1 MKRTGDVRWGGLKLG
16 IVAIIAIGLL
26 MWASLMGGGS
36 SVLKP
41 KNTVKTWFP
50 SLSGLVEGSPVW
62 VNGVEVGQ
70 VSDIELDQLVSEGKI
85 IISMGINRKYWNL
98 LRQDSKARLGTV
110 GLLGDKYVEIIAG
123 TAASPELKSE
133 DYILGERPVDLTSA
147 LSSTPELLKNA
158 DRLLVRLTAIAD
170 QIDAG
175 RGSIG
180 KLFRDD
186 RFYVESRD
194 AMQQIKELS
203 SGLNETNKKVSGRL
217 ASLAANLDSL
227 VSAMNRG
234 EGTLGKLAKDSS
246 LFVNL
251 SRATAKMDSFFARVQ
266 KGEGSLGLL
275 SSDDKLYREAQQTL
289 SEMKR
294 LLADIQKNPKKYV
307 KVSIF

>member
-1 MKRTGDVRWGGLKLG
+1 MKRTGDIRWGSLKLG
-16 IVAIIAIGLL
+16 FVAIIAIGLL
-26 MWASLMGGGS
+26 LWASLMGGGS
-36 SVLKP
+36 SLLRP

-50 SLSGLVEGSPVW
+50 GLSGLVVGSPVW
-62 VNGVEVGQ
+62 INGVEVGQ
-70 VSDIELDQLVSEGKI
+70 VSDIGLDKLVSEGKI
-85 IISMGINRKYWNL
+85 EVSMGINRKYWNL

-123 TAASPELKSE
+123 TAASPELKSG
-133 DYILGERPVDLTSA
+133 DFILGERPVDLAST

-194 AMQQIKELS
+194 AMTRIKELS
-203 SGLNETNKKVSGRL
+203 GNLNETQKKVGDRL

-227 VSAMNRG
+227 ASAMN
-234 EGTLGKLAKDSS
+234 S
-246 LFVNL
+246 
-251 SRATAKMDSFFARVQ
+251 TAVKMDSFFTRVE

-275 SSDDKLYREAQQTL
+275 SSDDKLYREAQETL
-289 SEMKR
+289 TEMKR

>member
-1 MKRTGDVRWGGLKLG
+1 MKRTGDIRWGSLKLG
-16 IVAIIAIGLL
+16 IVVLVALGLL
-26 MWASLMGGGS
+26 LWASLMGGGS
-36 SVLKP
+36 SVLRP

-50 SLSGLVEGSPVW
+50 ALSGLVVGSPVW
-62 VNGVEVGQ
+62 INGVEVGQ
-70 VSDIELDQLVSEGKI
+70 VSEIALDKLVAEGKI
-85 IISMGINRKYWNL
+85 EISMGINRKYWNL

-123 TAASPELKSE
+123 TAGSPELKSG
-133 DYILGERPVDLTSA
+133 DFIVGERPVDLAST

-194 AMQQIKELS
+194 AMTRIKELS
-203 SGLNETNKKVSGRL
+203 GNLNATQKEVGDRL

-227 VSAMNRG
+227 ASAMK
-234 EGTLGKLAKDSS
+234 GTA
-246 LFVNL
+246 V
-251 SRATAKMDSFFARVQ
+251 KMDTFFTRVE

-289 SEMKR
+289 TEMKR

-307 KVSIF
+307 KLSIF

>member
-1 MKRTGDVRWGGLKLG
+1 M
-16 IVAIIAIGLL
+16 
-26 MWASLMGGGS
+26 
-36 SVLKP
+36 
-41 KNTVKTWFP
+41 
-50 SLSGLVEGSPVW
+50 
-62 VNGVEVGQ
+62 
-70 VSDIELDQLVSEGKI
+70 
-85 IISMGINRKYWNL
+85 
-98 LRQDSKARLGTV
+98 
-110 GLLGDKYVEIIAG
+110 
-123 TAASPELKSE
+123 
-133 DYILGERPVDLTSA
+133 DLAYT

-158 DRLLVRLTAIAD
+158 DRLLVRLPAIAD

-194 AMQQIKELS
+194 AMARIKELS
-203 SGLNETNKKVSGRL
+203 GNLNATQKKVGDRL

-227 VSAMNRG
+227 ASAMN
-234 EGTLGKLAKDSS
+234 S
-246 LFVNL
+246 
-251 SRATAKMDSFFARVQ
+251 TAVKMDSFFTRVE

-289 SEMKR
+289 TEMKR

>member
-1 MKRTGDVRWGGLKLG
+1 MKRTGDIRWGSLKLG

-36 SVLKP
+36 SVLRP
-41 KNTVKTWFP
+41 KNTVRTWFP
-50 SLSGLVEGSPVW
+50 ALSGLVVGSPVW
-62 VNGVEVGQ
+62 INGVEVGQ
-70 VSDIELDQLVSEGKI
+70 VSEIALDKLVAEGKI
-85 IISMGINRKYWNL
+85 EISMGINRKYWNL

-123 TAASPELKSE
+123 TAASPELKSG
-133 DYILGERPVDLTSA
+133 DFILGERPVDLAST

-186 RFYVESRD
+186 QFYVESRD
-194 AMQQIKELS
+194 AMARIKELS
-203 SGLNETNKKVSGRL
+203 GNLNATQKKMGDRL

-227 VSAMNRG
+227 TSSMK
-234 EGTLGKLAKDSS
+234 GTA
-246 LFVNL
+246 V
-251 SRATAKMDSFFARVQ
+251 KMDTFFTRVE

-289 SEMKR
+289 TEMKR

-307 KVSIF
+307 KLSIF

>member
-36 SVLKP
+36 SMLRP

-50 SLSGLVEGSPVW
+50 ALSGLVTGSPVW
-62 VNGVEVGQ
+62 INGVEVGQ
-70 VSDIELDQLVSEGKI
+70 VSEIALDKLVAEGKI
-85 IISMGINRKYWNL
+85 EISMGINRKYWNL

-110 GLLGDKYVEIIAG
+110 GLLGDKYVEIVAG
-123 TAASPELKSE
+123 TSASPELKSG
-133 DYILGERPVDLTSA
+133 DFILGERPVDLAST

-158 DRLLVRLTAIAD
+158 DRLLVRLTSIAD

-194 AMQQIKELS
+194 AMSRIKELS
-203 SGLNETNKKVSGRL
+203 GNLNETQKKVGDRL
-217 ASLAANLDSL
+217 TSLAANLDSL
-227 VSAMNRG
+227 ASTVNR
-234 EGTLGKLAKDSS
+234 TT
-246 LFVNL
+246 V
-251 SRATAKMDSFFARVQ
+251 KMDSFFSRVEQ
-266 KGEGSLGLL
+266 GEGSLGLL

-289 SEMKR
+289 TEMKR

-307 KVSIF
+307 KLSIF

>member
-1 MKRTGDVRWGGLKLG
+1 MKRTGDIRWGSLKLG
-16 IVAIIAIGLL
+16 VVAIIAIGLL
-26 MWASLMGGGS
+26 LWASLMGGGS
-36 SVLKP
+36 SLLRP

-50 SLSGLVEGSPVW
+50 TLSGLVEGSPVW
-62 VNGVEVGQ
+62 INGVEVGQ
-70 VSDIELDQLVSEGKI
+70 VSEIALDKLVAEGKI
-85 IISMGINRKYWNL
+85 EISMGINRKYWNL

-123 TAASPELKSE
+123 TAASPELKSG
-133 DYILGERPVDLTSA
+133 DFILGERPVDLAST

-194 AMQQIKELS
+194 AMVRIKVLS
-203 SGLNETNKKVSGRL
+203 GNLNETQKKVGDRL

-227 VSAMNRG
+227 ASAMNS
-234 EGTLGKLAKDSS
+234 TT
-246 LFVNL
+246 V
-251 SRATAKMDSFFARVQ
+251 KMDSFFTRVE

-289 SEMKR
+289 TEMKR
-294 LLADIQKNPKKYV
+294 LLSDIQKNPKKYV

>member
-26 MWASLMGGGS
+26 LWASLMGGGS

-62 VNGVEVGQ
+62 INGVEVGQ
-70 VSDIELDQLVSEGKI
+70 VSGIALDKLVAEGKI
-85 IISMGINRKYWNL
+85 EISMGINRKYWNL
-98 LRQDSKARLGTV
+98 LRQDSRARLGTV
-110 GLLGDKYVEIIAG
+110 GLLGDKYVEIVAG
-123 TAASPELKSE
+123 TAASPELKSG
-133 DYILGERPVDLTSA
+133 DFILGERPMDLAST

-158 DRLLVRLTAIAD
+158 DRLLVRLTSIAD

-186 RFYVESRD
+186 QFYIESRD
-194 AMQQIKELS
+194 AMARIKELS
-203 SGLNETNKKVSGRL
+203 ANLNETQKKAGDRL
-217 ASLAANLDSL
+217 ASLAASLDSFF
-227 VSAMNRG
+227 SAINRG
-234 EGTLGKLAKDSS
+234 EGSLGKMARDSN
-246 LFVNL
+246 LFINL
-251 SRATAKMDSFFARVQ
+251 SRSAARMDTIFGRMG

-275 SSDDKLYREAQQTL
+275 ARDDKLYREAQQTL
-289 SEMKR
+289 TEMKR

>member
-1 MKRTGDVRWGGLKLG
+1 MKRTGDIRWGSLKLG
-16 IVAIIAIGLL
+16 LVAIVAIGLL

-36 SVLKP
+36 SMLRP

-50 SLSGLVEGSPVW
+50 ALSGLVVGSPVW
-62 VNGVEVGQ
+62 INGVEVGQ
-70 VSDIELDQLVSEGKI
+70 VSDIGLDKLVSEGRI
-85 IISMGINRKYWNL
+85 EVSMGINRKYWNL

-110 GLLGDKYVEIIAG
+110 GLLGDKYVELIAG
-123 TAASPELKSE
+123 TAGSPELKSG
-133 DYILGERPVDLTSA
+133 DFILGERPVDLAST

-158 DRLLVRLTAIAD
+158 DRLLVRLTSIAD

-180 KLFRDD
+180 KLFRDEQ
-186 RFYVESRD
+186 FYVESRD
-194 AMQQIKELS
+194 AMARVKELS
-203 SGLNETNKKVSGRL
+203 GRLNETQKKVGDRL
-217 ASLAANLDSL
+217 ATLAANLDSL
-227 VSAMNRG
+227 ASAMK
-234 EGTLGKLAKDSS
+234 GTAE
-246 LFVNL
+246 
-251 SRATAKMDSFFARVQ
+251 KMDTFFTRVE

>member
-26 MWASLMGGGS
+26 LWASLMGGGS
-36 SVLKP
+36 SLLRP

-50 SLSGLVEGSPVW
+50 SLSGLVVGSPVW
-62 VNGVEVGQ
+62 INGVEVGQ
-70 VSDIELDQLVSEGKI
+70 VSEIALDKLVAEGKI
-85 IISMGINRKYWNL
+85 EISMGINRKYWNL

-123 TAASPELKSE
+123 TSASPELKSG
-133 DYILGERPVDLTSA
+133 DFILGERPVDLAST

-194 AMQQIKELS
+194 AMARIKELS
-203 SGLNETNKKVSGRL
+203 GNLNATQKKVGDRL

-227 VSAMNRG
+227 ASAMK
-234 EGTLGKLAKDSS
+234 GTA
-246 LFVNL
+246 V
-251 SRATAKMDSFFARVQ
+251 KMDTFFTRVE

-275 SSDDKLYREAQQTL
+275 SGDDKLYREAQQTL
-289 SEMKR
+289 NEMKR

-307 KVSIF
+307 KLSIF

>member
-1 MKRTGDVRWGGLKLG
+1 MKRTGDIRWGGLKLG
-16 IVAIIAIGLL
+16 IVAILAIALL
-26 MWASLMGGGS
+26 IWASLMGGGS

-41 KNTVKTWFP
+41 KYTVRTWFP
-50 SLSGLVEGSPVW
+50 TLSGLVEGSPVW
-62 VNGVEVGQ
+62 INGVEVGQ
-70 VSDIELDQLVSEGKI
+70 VSEISLDNLVAEGKI
-85 IISMGINRKYWNL
+85 VVSMGINRKYWHL
-98 LRQDSKARLGTV
+98 LRQDSRARLGTV

-123 TAASPELKSE
+123 TVASPELKPE
-133 DYILGERPVDLTSA
+133 DFILGERPTDLAAT

-194 AMQQIKELS
+194 AMSRIKELS
-203 SGLNETNKKVSGRL
+203 GNLNATQKKVGDRL
-217 ASLAANLDSL
+217 VSLAANLDSL
-227 VSAMNRG
+227 ASAMNS
-234 EGTLGKLAKDSS
+234 TT
-246 LFVNL
+246 V
-251 SRATAKMDSFFARVQ
+251 KMDSFFARVE

-275 SSDDKLYREAQQTL
+275 SGDDKLYREAQQTL
-289 SEMKR
+289 TEMKR

-307 KVSIF
+307 KLSIF